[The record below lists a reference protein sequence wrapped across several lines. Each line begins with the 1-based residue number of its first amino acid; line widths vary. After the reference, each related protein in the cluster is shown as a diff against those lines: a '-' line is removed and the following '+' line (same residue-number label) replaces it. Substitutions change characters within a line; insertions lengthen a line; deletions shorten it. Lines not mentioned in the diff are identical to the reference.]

1 MNKRIAILILAVVL
15 AAQVLAPAPALT
27 CKIMRFG
34 NAAKPTCMCHGEN
47 ARWRAWPMA
56 ACLVRR

>member
-34 NAAKPTCMCHGEN
+34 NAKPTCMCRGEN
-47 ARWRAWPMA
+47 ATE
-56 ACLVRR
+56 